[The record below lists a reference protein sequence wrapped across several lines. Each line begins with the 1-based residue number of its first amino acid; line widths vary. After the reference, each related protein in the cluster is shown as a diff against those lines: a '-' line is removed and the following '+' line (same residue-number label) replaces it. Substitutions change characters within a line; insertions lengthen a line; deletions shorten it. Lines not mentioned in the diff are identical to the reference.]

1 MPYFLAAG
9 IFAAAVGILFTNRSA
24 LAAQMEN
31 WQLLPLPQRFTELYF
46 VNQQHLPAQ
55 VTQGS
60 MQKVTFAVHNLEHQT
75 IKYTYKLSLELAD
88 SSKQDLATDTFSIGH
103 DQTQTIA
110 KTITMPALLGRTSVQ
125 IDLSYQGV
133 AFGSATPSPQAQAI
147 HFWVQVKDHL

>member
-9 IFAAAVGILFTNRSA
+9 IIVAAVGIFFTNRPA

-46 VNQQHLPAQ
+46 VNQQRLPAN

-60 MQKVTFAVHNLEHQT
+60 AQKVTFAVHNLEHQT
-75 IKYTYKLSLELAD
+75 IKYTYKLSLMLAD
-88 SSKQDLATDTFSIGH
+88 NSKQDLATGTFSIGH
-103 DQTQTIA
+103 NQTQTIA
-110 KTITMPALLGRTSVQ
+110 KTITMPALLGRTSIQ

-133 AFGSATPSPQAQAI
+133 AFGSAAPSLQTQAI
-147 HFWVQVKDHL
+147 HFWAQVKDHL